1 MANEEIPESWQ
12 SSGEVRGYGRMLAK
26 IEVVFRHFIVAK
38 QTKQVERPFSPY
50 ESTLIR
56 LRFADLCVWREL

>member
-1 MANEEIPESWQ
+1 
-12 SSGEVRGYGRMLAK
+12 MLAK

-56 LRFADLCVWREL
+56 LRFEDLCVWREQ